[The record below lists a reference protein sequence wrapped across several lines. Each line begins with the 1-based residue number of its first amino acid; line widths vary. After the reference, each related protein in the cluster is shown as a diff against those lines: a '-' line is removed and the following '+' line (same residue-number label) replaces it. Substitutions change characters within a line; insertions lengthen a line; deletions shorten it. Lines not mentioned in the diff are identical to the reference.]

1 MQATSMNAIGTYTHE
16 NIPKSGGLWFAVL
29 KDLTHHHA
37 SRTNKIGIV
46 CAAWDKNATGSKA
59 FGVFEDGQEYFD
71 TVKQMPL
78 SKRSGY
84 EIILRDAPCKLYL
97 DVEWET
103 ENGEDIDARS
113 KINAICAAI
122 SSRIATE
129 YPRLVEDSIDFYIST
144 CSRMKNNK
152 VFKNSFHIVATNVI
166 FCNNHS
172 GDMEH
177 FVRELHFEHEID
189 TAVYTPNRCVRTE
202 LSSKFGQNA
211 FFENIKQLSAEQSSA
226 ARLASLITVFD
237 SSLPIIQENVIFSK
251 QSAKRKNQGPLAHG
265 PRNKKQ
271 TIACAEIIYKIPEY
285 FLDIF
290 DNKIN
295 TVFDVKEI
303 DETIHNQLPV
313 AVKELLINHNVDVS
327 DVRFIYIRHPKCCI
341 NKLLCGINHSH
352 HSNNGCAVA
361 IRINGVVEMYSKCYG
376 CKNKSLKEINTFDK
390 HLLLPSLQTH
400 PVLYQI
406 IHTRFGIDSVSD
418 SEQRKRVLKVY
429 TEKQKNQI
437 DKLLENNIP
446 LAYSTSFRYLW
457 HKYIKSA
464 ASGWLVVSAPKRL
477 DVYSLNKIQT

>member
-1 MQATSMNAIGTYTHE
+1 MNALGTYRHE

-29 KDLTHHHA
+29 KDLTHYHA
-37 SRTNKIGIV
+37 SRTNKKGIV

-59 FGVFEDGQEYFD
+59 FGVFENGQEYFD
-71 TVKQMPL
+71 TVQQMPL

-103 ENGEDIDARS
+103 ENQEDVDARD
-113 KINAICAAI
+113 KIKAICAAI

-129 YPRLVEDSIDFYIST
+129 YPRIVDDTIDFYVST
-144 CSRMKNNK
+144 CSRMKNIK

-177 FVRELHFEHEID
+177 FVRELHFENEID

-211 FFENIKQLSAEQSSA
+211 FFENIQKLSGEESSV
-226 ARLASLITVFD
+226 ARMASLITVFD
-237 SSLPIIQENVIFSK
+237 SKLPIIQENTIFSK
-251 QSAKRKNQGPLAHG
+251 NSAKRKNQTPLTI
-265 PRNKKQ
+265 RSKKQ
-271 TIACAEIIYKIPEY
+271 TTSCTDVNYKIPEY
-285 FLDIF
+285 FLDMF

-295 TVFDVKEI
+295 TIFERKEI
-303 DETIHNQLPV
+303 DETMHNQLPFSIQQ
-313 AVKELLINHNVDVS
+313 LLVNKNIDVS
-327 DVRFIYIRHPKCCI
+327 EVQFIYIRHPKCCI
-341 NKLLCGINHSH
+341 NKLLCGINHAH

-376 CKNKSLKEINTFDK
+376 CKNKSLSCINKFDK
-390 HLLLPSLQTH
+390 FLLLPSLHTH

-418 SEQRKRVLKVY
+418 SEPRKRVLKVY
-429 TEKQKNQI
+429 MEKQKNQI
-437 DKLLENNIP
+437 DKLLENNDP
-446 LAYSTSFRYLW
+446 LTYSTSFRYLW
-457 HKYIKSA
+457 HKYINSA
-464 ASGWLVVSAPKRL
+464 ASGWLVVSEKR
-477 DVYSLNKIQT
+477 

>member
-1 MQATSMNAIGTYTHE
+1 MHDSMNVIGTYRHE

-29 KDLTHHHA
+29 KDLTHYHA
-37 SRTNKIGIV
+37 TCTHKKGLV

-59 FGVFEDGQEYFD
+59 FGVFKNGQEYFD
-71 TVKQMPL
+71 TVQQMPL

-84 EIILRDAPCKLYL
+84 EIIMRDAPCKLYL

-103 ENGEDIDARS
+103 ENEEDIDARS
-113 KINAICAAI
+113 KIIAICAAI
-122 SSRIATE
+122 SSRMATE
-129 YPRLVEDSIDFYIST
+129 YPRIVDGSIDFYIST
-144 CSRMKNNK
+144 CSRMKNSK

-177 FVRELHFEHEID
+177 FVRELHFENEID

-211 FFENIKQLSAEQSSA
+211 FFENIKQLSEEESGAERQ
-226 ARLASLITVFD
+226 ASLITVFD
-237 SSLPIIQENVIFSK
+237 SSLPIIQENTIFSK
-251 QSAKRKNQGPLAHG
+251 HTAKRKNQAPLTI
-265 PRNKKQ
+265 RNKKQ
-271 TIACAEIIYKIPEY
+271 TIACAEINYKIPQY

-303 DETIHNQLPV
+303 DETIYNQLPV
-313 AVKELLINHNVDVS
+313 AVKELLTNHNVDVS
-327 DVRFIYIRHPKCCI
+327 DVRFIYITHPKCCI

-376 CKNKSLKEINTFDK
+376 CKNKSLTEINKFDK
-390 HLLLPSLQTH
+390 HLLLPSLKTH

-406 IHTRFGIDSVSD
+406 IHTRFGIDCVSD

-429 TEKQKNQI
+429 TEKQKSQI
-437 DKLLENNIP
+437 DKLLQKNVP
-446 LAYSTSFRYLW
+446 LAYTTSFRYLW
-457 HKYIKSA
+457 LKYIHSA
-464 ASGWLVVSAPKRL
+464 ASGWLVVSEMK
-477 DVYSLNKIQT
+477 

>member
-1 MQATSMNAIGTYTHE
+1 MNAIRTYTHE

-37 SRTNKIGIV
+37 SRTNKTGIV

-59 FGVFEDGQEYFD
+59 FGVFENGQEYFD
-71 TVKQMPL
+71 TVQQMPL

-84 EIILRDAPCKLYL
+84 EIIMRDAPCKLYL

-103 ENGEDIDARS
+103 ENEEDIDARS
-113 KINAICAAI
+113 RIEAICAAI

-129 YPRLVEDSIDFYIST
+129 YPRIVKDSIDFYIST
-144 CSRMKNNK
+144 CSRMKNTK
-152 VFKNSFHIVATNVI
+152 VFKNSFHIVAINVI

-177 FVRELHFEHEID
+177 FVRELHFENEID

-211 FFENIKQLSAEQSSA
+211 FFKNIKQLSGEESSA

-237 SSLPIIQENVIFSK
+237 SSLPIIQENTIISK
-251 QSAKRKNQGPLAHG
+251 NIAKRKNQATLII
-265 PRNKKQ
+265 RNKKQ
-271 TIACAEIIYKIPEY
+271 TTSCAEMNYKIPEH
-285 FLDIF
+285 FLDLF

-295 TVFDVKEI
+295 TVFDMKEI

-313 AVKELLINHNVDVS
+313 AVQELLLNHNVEAS
-327 DVRFIYIRHPKCCI
+327 DVKFIYITHPKCCI

-376 CKNKSLKEINTFDK
+376 CKNKSIEGINKFDK
-390 HLLLPSLQTH
+390 FLLLPSLQRH

-406 IHTRFGIDSVSD
+406 IHTRFGIDCVSD
-418 SEQRKRVLKVY
+418 SDQRKRVLKVY

-437 DKLLENNIP
+437 DKLLENNDP

-457 HKYIKSA
+457 HKYINSA
-464 ASGWLVVSAPKRL
+464 ASGWLVVSE
-477 DVYSLNKIQT
+477 KI